1 MEAYQ
6 WKAVIKVL
14 VLTLTTSS
22 LTVTMTSV
30 AVSQPELRRFY
41 AEDYQ
46 EARTK
51 FLNEVKT
58 RSGVV
63 TSFRNPVPGP
73 DGQALYTDVARFGHL
88 NPESVLVISSGT
100 HGIEGFAGSAI
111 QVGLLQEK
119 AQELF
124 SPRIHSSD
132 FSLIL
137 IHAVNPYGFAHLR
150 RFNEDNVDVNRN
162 FRAHTTPAPRNEGYD
177 RLQDVIVP
185 TSISMWG
192 DFWARMRLYWYRLW
206 NGSKALQTAV
216 SAGQYSDPDGLF
228 YGGDTDTWSKQTM
241 EVIMR
246 RYVAGATHVIVVDIH
261 TGLGPFAN
269 AEVIT
274 NEPKKSSGYRRA
286 VKLWGDLVRTTHVEE
301 SYSVH
306 ISGAMKLAI
315 PRLLPGAEVTAVSLE
330 FGTYHGADVFWALRE
345 ENWLQH
351 HGGEAHSDQRRIK
364 TALRRMFYPSDDEW
378 KRRVWYQGREV
389 INQAL
394 AGIR

>member
-1 MEAYQ
+1 MKDMIACKTSSCQ
-6 WKAVIKVL
+6 RRFPCGVTSGHGCVCTGIGCGTDRRRSRPQSVRDSIQ
-14 VLTLTTSS
+14 TLT
-22 LTVTMTSV
+22 
-30 AVSQPELRRFY
+30 
-41 AEDYQ
+41 
-46 EARTK
+46 
-51 FLNEVKT
+51 
-58 RSGVV
+58 
-63 TSFRNPVPGP
+63 
-73 DGQALYTDVARFGHL
+73 
-88 NPESVLVISSGT
+88 
-100 HGIEGFAGSAI
+100 GFI
-111 QVGLLQEK
+111 
-119 AQELF
+119 
-124 SPRIHSSD
+124 
-132 FSLIL
+132 
-137 IHAVNPYGFAHLR
+137 
-150 RFNEDNVDVNRN
+150 
-162 FRAHTTPAPRNEGYD
+162 
-177 RLQDVIVP
+177 
-185 TSISMWG
+185 
-192 DFWARMRLYWYRLW
+192 
-206 NGSKALQTAV
+206 
-216 SAGQYSDPDGLF
+216 